1 VPKVVFTKIQ
11 SVQNVEE
18 TPNEFKRTRLVI
30 SMLGEHTEL
39 WRGGVGETGWKVVTG
54 RKSYYYARLAR
65 FQNNIFFAYLPVP
78 PTMSLPFFNSLSA
91 A

>member
-1 VPKVVFTKIQ
+1 MPKVVFTKIQ

-39 WRGGVGETGWKVVTG
+39 WRGGVGGNRVDGCDWEKVIL
-54 RKSYYYARLAR
+54 LAC

>member
-1 VPKVVFTKIQ
+1 MPKVVFMKIQ
-11 SVQNVEE
+11 SVQNIEE

-39 WRGGVGETGWKVVTG
+39 WRGGVGGNQVDGCDWEKVIL
-54 RKSYYYARLAR
+54 LAC

-78 PTMSLPFFNSLSA
+78 PTMSLPFFNSLSTA
-91 A
+91 

>member
-1 VPKVVFTKIQ
+1 MPKVVFTKIQ

-39 WRGGVGETGWKVVTG
+39 WRGGVGGNRVDGCDWEEVIL
-54 RKSYYYARLAR
+54 LAC